1 MRELKNGM
9 PQLDPCCFPLLH
21 PRGTL
26 GWRWFMKKEGSGTK
40 KTEKEVLRMQQ
51 ILDDAKENEITRD
64 DEQNVAAEEKID
76 GESDAEEEEASE
88 ENLLDEDNVRIL
100 HS

>member
-1 MRELKNGM
+1 
-9 PQLDPCCFPLLH
+9 
-21 PRGTL
+21 
-26 GWRWFMKKEGSGTK
+26 
-40 KTEKEVLRMQQ
+40 MQE

-88 ENLLDEDNVRIL
+88 ENVLDEDNVRIL